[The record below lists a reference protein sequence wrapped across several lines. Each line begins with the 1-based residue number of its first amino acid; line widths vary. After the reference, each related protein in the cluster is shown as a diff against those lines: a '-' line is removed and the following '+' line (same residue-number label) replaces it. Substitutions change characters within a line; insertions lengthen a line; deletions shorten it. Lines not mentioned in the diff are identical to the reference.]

1 MWEWYGSFVQT
12 SQKHLQT
19 ICVSVLFFPRWRFA
33 LTSFNSLS
41 QLSRLL
47 CFTTWPLK
55 KKHCGKGAKLAS
67 ATSAMALVV
76 FFPTTE
82 IGLEIRFFIRLN
94 SLLHHALLWHHWW
107 CYDQFGALKFWA
119 NLSEP
124 VFTNWPNRATS
135 IYLEIF
141 LLLLVMLH
149 KLVDSFN
156 FLLGLIRSIKKA
168 AIWSIFQTVVWD
180 LTLLWRNSVNGI
192 RVGSSL
198 SKSSN
203 FEMILKTM
211 LSAYTANR
219 WVELSS
225 ASYYMYVF

>member
-1 MWEWYGSFVQT
+1 MTTEEEALWQGRQT
-12 SQKHLQT
+12 GPCHQCHGT
-19 ICVSVLFFPRWRFA
+19 GI
-33 LTSFNSLS
+33 
-41 QLSRLL
+41 
-47 CFTTWPLK
+47 
-55 KKHCGKGAKLAS
+55 
-67 ATSAMALVV
+67 
-76 FFPTTE
+76 FFPTTD

-94 SLLHHALLWHHWW
+94 SLLHPALLWHHWW

-124 VFTNWPNRATS
+124 EFTNWPNRATS

-149 KLVDSFN
+149 RQVDSFN

-198 SKSSN
+198 SRSSN

-211 LSAYTANR
+211 LSFIKWTR
-219 WVELSS
+219 KFIRKQSRKI
-225 ASYYMYVF
+225 

>member
-1 MWEWYGSFVQT
+1 M
-12 SQKHLQT
+12 
-19 ICVSVLFFPRWRFA
+19 
-33 LTSFNSLS
+33 S

-67 ATSAMALVV
+67 ATSAMALVL

-94 SLLHHALLWHHWW
+94 SLLHPALLWHHWW
-107 CYDQFGALKFWA
+107 SYDQFGALKFWA

-149 KLVDSFN
+149 RLVDSFN

-211 LSAYTANR
+211 LSFIKWTRKFIRKQSRKIQYRAWIFTLCLNR
-219 WVELSS
+219 RARLLPYKFNLRLFLGPPSS
-225 ASYYMYVF
+225 GSTK